1 MPRER
6 SGHMSGDGLPDDLQL
21 PAALLALGYGGLV
34 AVLASV
40 LLGVWSAMHSVAVV
54 GLLVLGLPTL
64 LVQAWR
70 LRAWRLRSGPHQAA
84 FWMSVGYPAAWATL
98 LFVSFL
104 LDR

>member
-1 MPRER
+1 
-6 SGHMSGDGLPDDLQL
+6 MSGDGFPDDVQL
-21 PAALLALGYGGLV
+21 PAALLALGYGGLL
-34 AVLASV
+34 ALLAST

-70 LRAWRLRSGPHQAA
+70 LRAWRLRSGPYQAA
-84 FWMSVGYPAAWATL
+84 FWLSIGYPAAWAML
-98 LFVSFL
+98 LLVSFL